1 MRIITVINAKG
12 GCGKSTIAMNLAAA
26 LALDGE
32 RVLLSDMDPQAQLS
46 EWLQASDGLSWENT
60 VVAPLLGRCRI
71 QDVVQPTVF
80 ENLSF
85 VPSGF
90 ALEELGRDMV
100 TQADYH
106 TRYAAVLEE
115 LDPGAFDYMLVDAPN
130 QISPIMENTIYPA
143 DAFIVPFES
152 TKAVKSYANFY
163 GLLLRIRPAQDFHLL
178 HVLNNQHR
186 VGLRKRVLERMHEEH
201 IPVAR
206 TEIRNCGWLAQVDE
220 HGGSIL
226 HYRPRSKGA
235 EDIVALRDEVVT
247 LFNGKKRKKVAN
259 A

>member
-1 MRIITVINAKG
+1 MKIITVINAKG
-12 GCGKSTIAMNLAAA
+12 GCGKSTIAINLAAA
-26 LALDGE
+26 LAQDGA

-46 EWLQASDGLSWENT
+46 EWLQASDGLSWEDT
-60 VVAPLLGRCRI
+60 IVAPMLGKCPLR
-71 QDVVQPTVF
+71 DVVQSTMY

-85 VPSGF
+85 IPSGF
-90 ALEELGRDMV
+90 ALEELGRDLV
-100 TQADYH
+100 THTDYH
-106 TRYAAVLEE
+106 TLYARVLEE
-115 LDPGAFDYMLVDAPN
+115 LDPNAFDYMLVDAPN

-226 HYRPRSKGA
+226 RYRPRSKGA
-235 EDIVALRDEVVT
+235 EDMRALRDEVLS
-247 LFNGKKRKKVAN
+247 LFNSKNRKKAVN